1 MKRVCAILLLL
12 GLVHCGGSASPSV
25 TEEAGG
31 DGAYSDSAG
40 GAEATSVRTG
50 AEPGIEPSIDTGTT
64 EQSPGP
70 GSDLYGELVQAS
82 IDLDNATTLAAVD
95 CTSAR
100 DLRDRICDLSSRI
113 CEIASDNPD
122 DRPTADRC
130 ADGRARCEGASDR
143 VAQSCP

>member
-1 MKRVCAILLLL
+1 MKRVCAVLSLFLI
-12 GLVHCGGSASPSV
+12 HCGGSASPSV

-31 DGAYSDSAG
+31 DGAYADTAG
-40 GAEATSVRTG
+40 GAETTSVHAGGVR
-50 AEPGIEPSIDTGTT
+50 EPGMEPSIDSGTT
-64 EQSPGP
+64 VQGAD
-70 GSDLYGELVQAS
+70 SDLYSELVQAS

-100 DLRDRICDLSSRI
+100 DLRDRICELSSRI
-113 CEIASDNPD
+113 CDIASDNPD
-122 DRPTADRC
+122 DQPTAERC